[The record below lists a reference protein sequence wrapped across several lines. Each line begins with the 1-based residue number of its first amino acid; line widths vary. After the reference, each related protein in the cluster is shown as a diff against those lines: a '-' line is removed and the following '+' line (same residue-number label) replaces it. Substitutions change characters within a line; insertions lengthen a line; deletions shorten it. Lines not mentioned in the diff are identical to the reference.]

1 MNTRGS
7 RKKRKA
13 ATKTTTLETTTRQE
27 ETQLPI
33 VTDPVP
39 NHPSTSGGVA
49 VVDSTSVFTN
59 RPGNAISEDHLMF
72 MQTPTYSPSLDDDI
86 TLHVSQNLRQK
97 IQRGEYVDL
106 ALLLHNSVIDND
118 KQKVTYEQGQL
129 VINPVLPQTKITNIE
144 TWSDAFLIFMSIY
157 CSVHP
162 HKFQELVKYMTSIRK
177 GARRH
182 GGIGWKYY
190 DEQYRLKKARDPSGS
205 WGKLD
210 SEYWMWYMQ
219 SASVQPEGQAT
230 NHASNNRAFYTNQTA
245 TTLRC
250 YSFNFDGICN
260 KHYCIYNH
268 SCLRCG
274 LHHPIISCVKQNQL
288 HGQVSSQTRTEP
300 RFSGPRFTRPRS
312 NFRSP
317 RPNYQP
323 QRPNGR
329 FMGIRQNTY

>member
-1 MNTRGS
+1 M
-7 RKKRKA
+7 
-13 ATKTTTLETTTRQE
+13 
-27 ETQLPI
+27 
-33 VTDPVP
+33 DP
-39 NHPSTSGGVA
+39 
-49 VVDSTSVFTN
+49 TSVVTN

-86 TLHVSQNLRQK
+86 PLHVSQNLRQK

-106 ALLLHNSVIDND
+106 AFLLHNSVIDND
-118 KQKVTYEQGQL
+118 QQKVTYEQGEL
-129 VINPVLPQTKITNIE
+129 VINPVLPQTKIEIL
-144 TWSDAFLIFMSIY
+144 SDAFLIYMNLY

-162 HKFQELVKYMTSIRK
+162 HKFQELVKYMTSVRK

-190 DEQYRLKKARDPSGS
+190 NEQYRLEKAKDPSGS

-210 SEYWMWYMQ
+210 SEHWMWYMQ
-219 SASVQPEGQAT
+219 SASVHSEGQAT

-245 TTLRC
+245 STLRC

-274 LHHPIISCVKQNQL
+274 LHHPIKVVLSKT
-288 HGQVSSQTRTEP
+288 S
-300 RFSGPRFTRPRS
+300 
-312 NFRSP
+312 
-317 RPNYQP
+317 
-323 QRPNGR
+323 
-329 FMGIRQNTY
+329 FMGKCPVKLVQDSLDQGLIFVPQDQIINLKDQMDFIWELGRTPIKDIYKDRNAFEVK